1 MQINITEIF
10 NSVQNFL
17 IYAKDI
23 VTENINAWM
32 PTLMSILSVIIF
44 IIVGLAR
51 IKKAANDLKSDKT
64 IAELKA
70 EVENDIAENKQ
81 TRKMDQ
87 KIINKLLK
95 IYGSGIN
102 DEEDREDGTKRK

>member
-1 MQINITEIF
+1 MQVNITEIL
-10 NSVQNFL
+10 NSVQNIL

-23 VTENINAWM
+23 ISENINAWM

-44 IIVGLAR
+44 IFVGLAK
-51 IKKAANDLKSDKT
+51 IKKAANDLKSDQT

-81 TRKMDQ
+81 TRKIDQ
-87 KIINKLLK
+87 RIINKLLK
-95 IYGSGIN
+95 IYDLGIN